1 MPEDYGDTF
10 MVMGEVGAMDTEFS
24 ENHRNMARFSNRLV
38 HLYWEIDDKQL
49 YRYLSERL
57 GDFKTF
63 LDAIA
68 KFLSWHKL
76 A

>member
-24 ENHRNMARFSNRLV
+24 ENLRNMARFSNRLV